1 MKISKNVLVDNIK
14 KDILDNSVGA
24 ISPQDIRR
32 NLLDFIDSVDQLTE
46 FGELNAT
53 NFSTVDLRT
62 TRVGLETLT
71 KKSVRGYS
79 SADNVALGY
88 AALKSQIDGV
98 QNTAIGS
105 FSLTCNMYGK
115 DNVAVGFHSLGSTI
129 NGYGNIGIGSYS
141 LNNNKEG
148 SFNIALGHGAGY
160 YVDRNRDYQLL
171 VAAHPV
177 DEDYIC
183 TNKDGTGL
191 LPLLVGDM
199 RQSTL
204 RLGVGIREL
213 HDDAA
218 LQVAGNI
225 HPSTNSN
232 DDLGSASYRFR
243 NLHLTSFISFPSNNT
258 ITYNDTT
265 NGFILSTKLD
275 INGRLLIN
283 DNLTVT
289 GDANVNGDLV
299 VDGDIAANSGVYS
312 AGLLIGGSVM
322 PDTGLLYDL
331 GDQRTPYRNIHTY
344 NLYSNGIA
352 RFNKFQAV
360 EQSHFRHKTIYLAS
374 QFEMDG
380 IDGGGTGDLYEFFDP
395 NQTQVDPNAPVQYLM
410 DEDLEGAGF
419 KIGSSGVD
427 YVRNYDFTFKSRN
440 TTWDSLSIDDD
451 YARSAW
457 YSSISIETEVGRH
470 VKTDR
475 ILNSGEIG
483 MFTYDYDLGIYLKD
497 GKAYVG
503 DETTSAVAGL
513 GDVNFI
519 ASDSDNEEHVVS
531 IQAPNSGVNTFLTFL
546 DNTSGVQGLRGFKT
560 GYISDSELEEPSYFN
575 EEENQR
581 PNRYIIS
588 SYNDTDYAKRCFTLL
603 QDDTE
608 GYVGISN
615 FDYSESMLPD
625 TILNVRSTGNA
636 ICRLTAEND
645 SDTQAGIELLGGE
658 NCKEYGASM
667 HYIKNSGVLK
677 VNTHNGGQ
685 TKEVLTISDEDGTV
699 AILNG
704 KMASNAMLSLG
715 DDDNPNAHISLHH
728 SSGVPIPT
736 DGYGQIFTRTVEGI
750 DLQST
755 LLSFMDSSGNLF
767 NVDLTS
773 SSEDGT
779 IIDKPL
785 GLDTY
790 GNTFGG
796 VRSPV
801 SRSNITNQTQRNT
814 TIGYEGL
821 SNLTLGQDNTAFG
834 YQAGEATTDGTN
846 NVYVGSKVGGLDGSY
861 NILIGTDLE
870 ATNNEGELLIG
881 HGNNPIIEG
890 QITGDNKYIRVASDL
905 DVMSNFTTYGNMA
918 VTANSSLS
926 VIPPLGVGGAAK
938 ELMRFQLTSP
948 NPTLDIRGNL
958 NILGGITFGN
968 GSSVPDGSFLDD
980 IADNDNRIN
989 QTNSRIDTNETSF
1002 NQLKAT
1008 VDELVVEGVVEQ
1020 DIQFDQLPTSL
1031 SDNPLEFYI
1040 RKKVVNGSGQLVNAP
1055 SSATDPNLVLIVL
1068 RDPYLSVRKGDY
1080 IIAMKVNGEYR
1091 PITITGS
1098 P

>member
-1 MKISKNVLVDNIK
+1 MRISKNVLVDNIK

-79 SADNVALGY
+79 SVDNVAVGY
-88 AALKSQIDGV
+88 GSLKSQIDGKS
-98 QNTAIGS
+98 NTALGA
-105 FSLTCNMYGK
+105 FSLTCNMYGE
-115 DNVAVGFHSLGSTI
+115 DNVGVGFHSLGSTI
-129 NGYGNIGIGSYS
+129 NGFGNIGIGSYT

-160 YVDRNRDYQLL
+160 YTDRNKDYQFY

-183 TNKDGTGL
+183 SNKEGTGL
-191 LPLLVGDM
+191 LPLLIGDM
-199 RQSTL
+199 QQVSL
-204 RLGVGIREL
+204 RLGIGVRGL
-213 HDDAA
+213 HEDAA

-225 HPSTNSN
+225 HPAVTSTDNI
-232 DDLGSASYRFR
+232 GSPGYRYN
-243 NLHLTSFISFPSNNT
+243 NLYLTNFISFPSNNS
-258 ITYNDTT
+258 ITYNDTST
-265 NGFILSTKLD
+265 RFTISNKLTVNGTA
-275 INGRLLIN
+275 LIS
-283 DNLTVT
+283 DDLTVT
-289 GDANVNGDLV
+289 GDIISQGGSLIVDDNVT
-299 VDGDIAANSGVYS
+299 ATSGIYS
-312 AGLLIGGSVM
+312 GGLIIGGSIM

-344 NLYSNGIA
+344 NLYSNGVA
-352 RFNKFQAV
+352 KFNKFQAV

-380 IDGGGTGDLYEFFDP
+380 IDGGGAGDLYEYFDP
-395 NQTQVDPNAPVQYLM
+395 NQTQIDPNSPVQYLM

-427 YVRNYDFTFKSRN
+427 YVRNYDFTFKARN

-457 YSSISIETEVGRH
+457 FSTISLETEVGRH

-483 MFTYDYDLGIYLKD
+483 MFTYQYDLGIYLKD
-497 GKAYVG
+497 GKAYIG
-503 DETTSAVAGL
+503 DENTTAVAGR

-519 ASDSDNEEHVVS
+519 ALDSDQEEHVVS

-575 EEENQR
+575 EEESQR

-588 SYNDTDYAKRCFTLL
+588 SYNDTEYAKRCFTLL
-603 QDDTE
+603 QDETE

-636 ICRLTAEND
+636 ICRLTAENN
-645 SDTQAGIELLGGE
+645 SDTQAGLELLGAE
-658 NCKEYGASM
+658 NCKDYGASM

-677 VNTHNGGQ
+677 VDTYNNGQ
-685 TKEVLTISDEDGTV
+685 KREVFTISDEDGTV
-699 AILNG
+699 AILNSH
-704 KMASNAMLSLG
+704 MSSNAMLSLG
-715 DDDNPNAHISLHH
+715 DDDYPNAHVSLHH

-736 DGYGQIFTRTVEGI
+736 EGYGQVFTRSVEGI

-767 NVDLTS
+767 NVDLTA

-796 VRSPV
+796 VRSPL
-801 SRSNITNQTQRNT
+801 SRSNITSQTQRNT

-821 SNLTLGQDNTAFG
+821 SNLTLGTDNTAFG
-834 YQAGEATTDGTN
+834 YQAGEAISDGTN
-846 NVYVGSKVGGLDGSY
+846 NVYIGSKAGGTINGSY
-861 NILIGTDLE
+861 NILIGT
-870 ATNNEGELLIG
+870 ELQGSDNQLRIG
-881 HGNNPIIEG
+881 HGNNPLIEG
-890 QITGDNKYIRVASDL
+890 DFDL
-905 DVMSNFTTYGNMA
+905 NYVRIAGSFDVMSNLKTWGNTFVTY
-918 VTANSSLS
+918 NSSLWLS
-926 VIPPLGVGGAAK
+926 PPLGAGNLPPT
-938 ELMRFQLTSP
+938 ELLRFTPGTP
-948 NPTLDIRGNL
+948 NPTLDVRGSL

-980 IADNDNRIN
+980 IADNDSRIN
-989 QTNSRIDTNETSF
+989 ATNSRIDANDISF
-1002 NQLKAT
+1002 NQLKNT
-1008 VDELVVEGVVEQ
+1008 VDELVIEGVVEQ
-1020 DIQFDQLPTSL
+1020 DIQFDQLPTSF
-1031 SDNPLEFYI
+1031 SDTPLQFYI
-1040 RKKVVNGSGQLVNAP
+1040 RKKVINSSSQLVNAP
-1055 SSATDPNLVLIVL
+1055 SSPTDPNLVLIVL

>member
-79 SADNVALGY
+79 SVDNVAVGY
-88 AALKSQIDGV
+88 GSLKSQIEAV

-129 NGYGNIGIGSYS
+129 NGYGNVGIGSYS

-160 YVDRNRDYQLL
+160 YVERNRDYQLI
-171 VAAHPV
+171 VAAHPI

-183 TNKDGTGL
+183 SNKDGVGL
-191 LPLLVGDM
+191 NPLLIGDM
-199 RQSTL
+199 SQSTL

-225 HPSTNSN
+225 HPSTSSN
-232 DDLGSASYRFR
+232 DDLGSSSYRFR
-243 NLHLTSFISFPSNNT
+243 NLHLTSVISFPSNNA

-265 NGFILSTKLD
+265 KGFILSTKLD

-299 VDGDIAANSGVYS
+299 VDGDMAARSGVYS
-312 AGLLIGGSVM
+312 GGLIVGGSIM

-331 GDQRTPYRNIHTY
+331 GDQRTSYRNIHTY

-380 IDGGGTGDLYEFFDP
+380 IDGGGAGDLYEFFDP
-395 NQTQVDPNAPVQYLM
+395 NQTQVDPNKPLQYLM

-419 KIGSSGVD
+419 KIGASGVD
-427 YVRNYDFTFKSRN
+427 YVRNYDFTFKARN
-440 TTWDSLSIDDD
+440 TTWGNLSVDDE

-457 YSSISIETEVGRH
+457 YSSISIETKAGRH

-483 MFTYDYDLGIYLKD
+483 MFAYDYNLGVYIKD
-497 GKAYVG
+497 GKAYIG
-503 DETTSAVAGL
+503 NEDTDAVSGQ

-519 ASDSDNEEHVVS
+519 ASNSDEEEHVVS
-531 IQAPNSGVNTFLTFL
+531 IQSPNSGVNTFLTFL
-546 DNTSGVQGLRGFKT
+546 DNTSGVQGVRGFKT
-560 GYISDSELEEPSYFN
+560 GYISDSELEEPNYFN
-575 EEENQR
+575 EEESQR

-588 SYNDTDYAKRCFTLL
+588 SYNDTEYAKRCFTLL
-603 QDDTE
+603 QDETE

-645 SDTQAGIELLGGE
+645 SDTQAGVELLGGE

-677 VNTHNGGQ
+677 INTYNSGQ
-685 TKEVLTISDEDGTV
+685 TKEVFTINDDDGTV

-715 DDDNPNAHISLHH
+715 GEDNPNAHISLHH

-736 DGYGQIFTRTVEGI
+736 DGYGQIFTRTIEGI

-846 NVYVGSKVGGLDGSY
+846 NVYIGSKVGGLDGSY
-861 NILIGTDLE
+861 NILIGTELE
-870 ATNNEGELLIG
+870 GSDNQLQIG
-881 HGNNPIIEG
+881 HGNSPLIEG
-890 QITGDNKYIRVASDL
+890 DFDLNYVRIGGSL
-905 DVMSNFTTYGNMA
+905 DVMGNIKTYGNTYVA
-918 VTANSSLS
+918 KNSSLWLT
-926 VIPPLGVGGAAK
+926 PPLGVNGPST
-938 ELMRFQLTSP
+938 ELLRFTPGTP
-948 NPTLDIRGNL
+948 NPTLDVRGNL

-989 QTNSRIDTNETSF
+989 QTNARIDTNETSF

-1008 VDELVVEGVVEQ
+1008 VDDLIVEGVVEQ

-1055 SSATDPNLVLIVL
+1055 SSPTDPNLVLIVL

>member
-71 KKSVRGYS
+71 KRSVRGYS
-79 SADNVALGY
+79 SIDNVAVGY
-88 AALKSQIDGV
+88 GSLKSQIDGV
-98 QNTAIGS
+98 QNTALGA

-115 DNVAVGFHSLGSTI
+115 DNVGVGFHSLGSTI
-129 NGYGNIGIGSYS
+129 NGYGNIGIGSFS

-148 SFNIALGHGAGY
+148 SFNVALGHGAGY
-160 YVDRNRDYQLL
+160 YVDRNQDYQFY

-183 TNKDGTGL
+183 SNKDGSGL
-191 LPLLVGDM
+191 IPLLRGDM
-199 RQSTL
+199 SQNAL
-204 RLGVGIREL
+204 RLGVGVREL

-225 HPSTNSN
+225 HSSTNSN
-232 DDLGSASYRFR
+232 DDLGSFSYRFR
-243 NLHLTSFISFPSNNT
+243 NLYLTSVISFPDNNT
-258 ITYNDTT
+258 FTYNTVGNIFT
-265 NGFILSTKLD
+265 LSNKLT
-275 INGRLLIN
+275 INGETVIN
-283 DNLTVT
+283 DQLIVDQDITSTSGGITVDKNLNATSGIFT
-289 GDANVNGDLV
+289 GGVNV
-299 VDGDIAANSGVYS
+299 
-312 AGLLIGGSVM
+312 GGSIM
-322 PDTGLLYDL
+322 PDESVAHDL
-331 GDQRTPYRNIHTY
+331 GDIRNQFRNAYIY
-344 NLYSNGIA
+344 NLYSNGIS
-352 RFNKFQAV
+352 RFNKFQAE

-374 QFEMDG
+374 QYEMDG
-380 IDGGGTGDLYEFFDP
+380 IDGGGAGDLYEFFDP
-395 NQTQVDPNAPVQYLM
+395 NQTEVNPNEPLQYLM

-419 KIGSSGVD
+419 KIGASGVD
-427 YVRNYDFTFKSRN
+427 YLRNYDFIFKARN
-440 TTWDSLSIDDD
+440 TALGSLSIDDD
-451 YARSAW
+451 YSRSSW
-457 YSSISIETEVGRH
+457 FSTISIETEAGRH

-483 MFTYDYDLGIYLKD
+483 MFTYMYDLGIYLK
-497 GKAYVG
+497 GNKAYIG
-503 DETTSAVAGL
+503 DENTNAVSGL

-519 ASDSDNEEHVVS
+519 AKNDNQDEYVVS

-546 DNTSGVQGLRGFKT
+546 DNTSGVEGIRGFKT
-560 GYISDSELEEPSYFN
+560 GYLSDSELEQPNYFN
-575 EEENQR
+575 EEESQR

-603 QDDTE
+603 QDETE

-645 SDTQAGIELLGGE
+645 SSTEASLELLGGE
-658 NCKEYGASM
+658 NCKEYGAAIQ
-667 HYIKNSGVLK
+667 YIKNSGVLK
-677 VNTHNGGQ
+677 VNTYYSGIE
-685 TKEVLTISDEDGTV
+685 KEVFTIDDQNGTV
-699 AILNG
+699 AILNE
-704 KMASNAMLSLG
+704 KMATNAMLSLG
-715 DDDNPNAHISLHH
+715 NDESPNAHISLHH

-736 DGYGQIFTRTVEGI
+736 EGYGQVFTRTVEGI

-767 NVDLTS
+767 NVDLTA

-796 VRSPV
+796 VRSPL
-801 SRSNITNQTQRNT
+801 SRANITSQTQRNT

-821 SNLTLGQDNTAFG
+821 SNLTLGTDNTALG
-834 YQAGEATTDGTN
+834 YQAGEATSDGTN
-846 NVYVGSKVGGLDGSY
+846 NVYIGSKAGGSINGSY
-861 NILIGTDLE
+861 NILIGTELE
-870 ATNNEGELLIG
+870 GSNNQLQIG
-881 HGNNPIIEG
+881 HGNSPLIEG
-890 QITGDNKYIRVASDL
+890 DFDQDFVRIGGSL
-905 DVMSNFTTYGNMA
+905 DVMSNLKTYGNTYVA
-918 VTANSSLS
+918 KNSSLWLT
-926 VIPPLGVGGAAK
+926 PPLGVGGPST
-938 ELMRFQLTSP
+938 ELLRFTPGTP
-948 NPTLDIRGNL
+948 NPTLDVRGDL

-980 IADNDNRIN
+980 IANNDNRIDT
-989 QTNSRIDTNETSF
+989 TNDRISTNETSF
-1002 NQLKAT
+1002 NTLKAAF
-1008 VDELVVEGVVEQ
+1008 DDLIIEGIVEQ
-1020 DIQFDQLPTSL
+1020 DIQFDQLPNSF
-1031 SDNPLEFYI
+1031 SDNPLQFYI
-1040 RKKVVNGSGQLVNAP
+1040 RKKIISNGQLVNAP

-1080 IIAMKVNGEYR
+1080 IIAIKVNGEYR

>member
-1 MKISKNVLVDNIK
+1 MRISKNVLVDNIK

-32 NLLDFIDSVDQLTE
+32 NLLDLIDSVDNLTE
-46 FGELNAT
+46 FGELNAI

-62 TRVGLETLT
+62 TRVGLETLSKRT
-71 KKSVRGYS
+71 VRGYNS
-79 SADNVALGY
+79 VDNVAVGY
-88 AALKSQIDGV
+88 SSLKSQIDGRA
-98 QNTAIGS
+98 NTALGA
-105 FSLTCNMYGK
+105 FSLNCNMYGE
-115 DNVAVGFHSLGSTI
+115 DNVAVGFHALGSTI
-129 NGYGNIGIGSYS
+129 NGYGNIGLGSFTLS
-141 LNNNKEG
+141 NNKEG

-160 YVDRNRDYQLL
+160 YVDRNKSYQFY
-171 VAAHPV
+171 VAAHPA
-177 DEDYIC
+177 DEDYLC
-183 TNKDGTGL
+183 QNKDGVGL
-191 LPLLVGDM
+191 IPFLRGDM
-199 RQSTL
+199 TVGNL
-204 RLGVGIREL
+204 RLGIGVREL

-218 LQVAGNI
+218 LQVFGNI
-225 HPSTNSN
+225 HPSTSEN

-243 NLHLTSFISFPSNNT
+243 NLHLTSTITFPSNNS
-258 ITYNDTT
+258 IFYNDVIKEFTVS
-265 NGFILSTKLD
+265 NKLQV
-275 INGRLLIN
+275 NGRLLVN
-283 DNLTVT
+283 DNATIT
-289 GDANVNGDLV
+289 GDANVDGDLT
-299 VDGDIAANSGVYS
+299 VDNTLYSNSGIYS
-312 AGLLIGGSVM
+312 GGLVIGGSIM

-352 RFNKFQAV
+352 KFNKFQAV

-380 IDGGGTGDLYEFFDP
+380 IDGGGAGDLYEFFDP
-395 NQTQVDPNAPVQYLM
+395 NQTQVNPNEPLQYLM

-427 YVRNYDFTFKSRN
+427 YVRNYDFTFKARN

-457 YSSISIETEVGRH
+457 FSTISLETEVGRH

-483 MFTYDYDLGIYLKD
+483 MFTYQYNLGIYLKD
-497 GKAYVG
+497 GKAYIG
-503 DETTSAVAGL
+503 DERTSAVSGL

-519 ASDSDNEEHVVS
+519 ASDSDQEEHVVS
-531 IQAPNSGVNTFLTFL
+531 IQSPNSGVNTFLTFL
-546 DNTSGVQGLRGFKT
+546 DSTSGVQGVRGFKT
-560 GYISDSELEEPSYFN
+560 GYISDSELAEPNYFN
-575 EEENQR
+575 EEEGQR

-588 SYNDTDYAKRCFTLL
+588 SYNDTEYAKRCFTLL
-603 QDDTE
+603 QDEAE

-636 ICRLTAEND
+636 ICRLTAENN
-645 SDTQAGIELLGGE
+645 SDTQAGIELLGAE
-658 NCKEYGASM
+658 NCKEYGASL

-677 VNTHNGGQ
+677 LNTYYSGIE
-685 TKEVLTISDEDGTV
+685 KEVLTVSDEDGTV
-699 AILNG
+699 AILNSH
-704 KMASNAMLSLG
+704 MSSNAMLSLG
-715 DDDNPNAHISLHH
+715 DDDYPNAHISLHH

-736 DGYGQIFTRTVEGI
+736 DGYGQLFTRTVEGI

-796 VRSPV
+796 VRSPL
-801 SRSNITNQTQRNT
+801 SRANITSQTQRNT

-821 SNLTLGQDNTAFG
+821 SNLTLGTDNTALG
-834 YQAGEATTDGTN
+834 YQAGEAISDGTN
-846 NVYVGSKVGGLDGSY
+846 NVYIGSKAGGSNNGSY
-861 NILIGTDLE
+861 NILIGTELE
-870 ATNNEGELLIG
+870 GSSNQLRIG
-881 HGNNPIIEG
+881 HGNTPLIEG
-890 QITGDNKYIRVASDL
+890 DFDINYVRIAGSL
-905 DVMSNFTTYGNMA
+905 DVMSNIKTYGNTY
-918 VTANSSLS
+918 VTYNSSLWLT
-926 VIPPLGVGGAAK
+926 PPLGVGSSPPT
-938 ELMRFQLTSP
+938 ELLRFTPGTP
-948 NPTLDIRGNL
+948 NPTLDVRGNL

-980 IADNDNRIN
+980 IADND
-989 QTNSRIDTNETSF
+989 SRIDATNARIDANDVSF
-1002 NQLKAT
+1002 NQLKST
-1008 VDELVVEGVVEQ
+1008 VDELVIEGIVEQ
-1020 DIQFDQLPTSL
+1020 DIQFDQLPTSF
-1031 SDNPLEFYI
+1031 SDNPLQFYI